1 MMKLLWIPIV
11 LYLVALGVF
20 ITRAT
25 SRGTDEGIAAQIL
38 AGQGLALPVFF
49 FAFLFIWFFNRRK
62 KRQNHNDNI

>member
-20 ITRAT
+20 ITRAVG
-25 SRGTDEGIAAQIL
+25 RGTDEGVAAQIL
-38 AGQGLALPVFF
+38 AGQALALPIFF

-62 KRQNHNDNI
+62 KRQHHEDNV